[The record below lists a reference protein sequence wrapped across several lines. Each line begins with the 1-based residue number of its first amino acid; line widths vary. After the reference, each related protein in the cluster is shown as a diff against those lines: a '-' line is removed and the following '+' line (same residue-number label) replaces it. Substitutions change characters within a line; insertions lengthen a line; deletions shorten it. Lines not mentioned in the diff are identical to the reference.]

1 MKFDYDSDD
10 DRIVRLYS
18 RSGSV
23 PISNE
28 KVEEWIR
35 ECVQYLQDHPNEE
48 YYSVSS
54 GNRKVLV
61 TRGEDDTLEIE
72 VSQPVYD
79 GYVKLN

>member
-18 RSGSV
+18 RAGSV

-35 ECVQYLQDHPNEE
+35 ECVQYLQDHPKEE
-48 YYSVSS
+48 YYSISS
-54 GNRKVLV
+54 GNRKVAV
-61 TRGEDDTLEIE
+61 TRADDVLEVE

-79 GYVKLN
+79 GYVAFN

>member
-18 RSGSV
+18 RSSSV
-23 PISNE
+23 PIPQE
-28 KVEEWIR
+28 KIEEWIR
-35 ECVQYLQDHPNEE
+35 ECVQYLEDHPKEE
-48 YYSVSS
+48 FYSISS
-54 GNRKVLV
+54 GNRKVTV
-61 TRGEDDTLEIE
+61 TRADDVLEVE